1 MSDTHLKTPVD
12 PVTGQATRAQQQEES
27 PNEHSQAEY
36 PEKTAVGGGVLDFDD
51 MLPHVGE
58 FGLYQKILFL
68 LLGPFTLFSAW
79 VYFGQIFL
87 TLVPEH
93 HWCMVPELAGL
104 SLNDRFRLS
113 IPRIDNS
120 YDHCRMYNV
129 NYTQILED
137 GITDPQPDW
146 TTTYCNHGW
155 EYELIDIPYHTIA
168 TELNWVCDKDFL
180 GTIAQAIFFVGA
192 IVGSLIWGWMGD
204 RYGRLPALVGSNAV
218 GMLAGIASAF
228 CNTFWSFC
236 LCRFL
241 IGLAYDSCF
250 ALMYILVLEY
260 VGPRYRTLVANLSI
274 AIYFALG
281 CCVLPWIAYFVADW
295 RMICI
300 ATSVPLVIAVFT
312 PFIVPESAR
321 WLVSRGE
328 TEKAISI
335 LRKFEKI
342 NRKKVDPDIYIRFRA
357 SCEKI
362 REEEQKLSKGYSVID
377 LFRTSSLRNKT
388 ILLIVIWMTI
398 SLCYDGHV
406 RNVDNIGLNVFLTFT
421 VGSATEFPAAI
432 IPIFLLDRWGRRW
445 MTFSSMILGGVFC
458 FIAAFVPNARR
469 HVGDVWTPVHQ
480 CGLQHRSP
488 IRSRA
493 STYRRERAGCYVGA
507 SNGACGLA
515 SLLHTSCI
523 WPWARSLHRVN
534 DCPYQGLGLS
544 SLYNLLVCPQ
554 AVVNPLIPFMVLGVV
569 GIIGGFLSLLLPET
583 LDKLLPQ
590 TIEDGED
597 FGKDQKMLDFPCCGK
612 KVELEEVNPHVRGG
626 RVENHLG
633 KTIPSSP
640 DRDSNLDLPVL
651 SSRAQHDKRTPEDG
665 EIEVRISLGPVKTVT
680 PIQSRTPSICPSLR
694 AETYKSSMLQG
705 TVRIRRPINTN
716 MYTLGVV

>member
-12 PVTGQATRAQQQEES
+12 QVTGQATRAQQQEES
-27 PNEHSQAEY
+27 PNDHSQAEY
-36 PEKTAVGGGVLDFDD
+36 PEKTAIGGGVLDFDD

-93 HWCMVPELAGL
+93 HWCLVPELAGL

-388 ILLIVIWMTI
+388 ILLIVICFTIDKMTI

-458 FIAAFVPNARR
+458 FIAAFVPLGYNVQRMPAATLAMFGRLSINVAYNIGLQYAAELLPTVVR
-469 HVGDVWTPVHQ
+469 GQGVMLVHLMGHVASIAAPYVVYLIKCTRICMEGEYKTILGKKSLGTPVQ
-480 CGLQHRSP
+480 DSNLANPIIGSLVQHES
-488 IRSRA
+488 SA
-493 STYRRERAGCYVGA
+493 LDQAATE
-507 SNGACGLA
+507 
-515 SLLHTSCI
+515 
-523 WPWARSLHRVN
+523 ARFL
-534 DCPYQGLGLS
+534 
-544 SLYNLLVCPQ
+544 

-612 KVELEEVNPHVRGG
+612 PM
-626 RVENHLG
+626 
-633 KTIPSSP
+633 
-640 DRDSNLDLPVL
+640 
-651 SSRAQHDKRTPEDG
+651 
-665 EIEVRISLGPVKTVT
+665 KTVT

>member
-1 MSDTHLKTPVD
+1 MSDTHLKPPVES
-12 PVTGQATRAQQQEES
+12 VTEQPMRDQQQEEC
-27 PNEHSQAEY
+27 PNNNNSRAGY
-36 PEKTAVGGGVLDFDD
+36 PEKTMADGDVLDFDD

-79 VYFGQIFL
+79 VYFSQIFL

-93 HWCMVPELAGL
+93 HWCLVPELAGL
-104 SLNDRFRLS
+104 SLNERFHLS
-113 IPRIDNS
+113 IPKIDNG

-129 NYTQILED
+129 NYTQMLEN

-155 EYELIDIPYHTIA
+155 EYELIAIPYHTIA
-168 TELNWVCDKDFL
+168 TELNWVCDQDYL
-180 GTIAQAIFFVGA
+180 GTIAQSIFFVGA

-204 RYGRLPALVGSNAV
+204 RFGRLPALVGSNAI
-218 GMLAGIASAF
+218 GLIAGIASAF

-260 VGPRYRTLVANLSI
+260 VGPKYRTLVANLSI

-295 RMICI
+295 RMTCI
-300 ATSVPLVIAVFT
+300 ATSVPLVIAVVT

-342 NRKKVDPDIYIRFRA
+342 NRKKVDPDIYIRFRLANALVVLSSTTEDGEIEVRISA

-362 REEEQKLSKGYSVID
+362 REEEKEFSKGYSVID
-377 LFRTSSLRNKT
+377 LFKTRSLRNKT
-388 ILLIVIWMTI
+388 ILLTIIWMAI

-445 MTFSSMILGGVFC
+445 MTFGSMLLGGVFC
-458 FIAAFVPNARR
+458 FIAASVPLGMPAATMAMFGRLSINVAYNI
-469 HVGDVWTPVHQ
+469 
-480 CGLQHRSP
+480 GLQYAAELLPTVVRGQGVMFVHLMGHV
-488 IRSRA
+488 A
-493 STYRRERAGCYVGA
+493 SIAA
-507 SNGACGLA
+507 
-515 SLLHTSCI
+515 
-523 WPWARSLHRVN
+523 
-534 DCPYQGLGLS
+534 PYIVYLRPGLS

-554 AVVNPLIPFMVLGVV
+554 AVVNPLIPFMALGVI

-612 KVELEEVNPHVRGG
+612 
-626 RVENHLG
+626 
-633 KTIPSSP
+633 
-640 DRDSNLDLPVL
+640 
-651 SSRAQHDKRTPEDG
+651 
-665 EIEVRISLGPVKTVT
+665 PVKTVT
-680 PIQSRTPSICPSLR
+680 PIQSRTHSICPSLR

-705 TVRIRRPINTN
+705 TVRIRRSINSNT
-716 MYTLGVV
+716 YTQGVV

>member
-1 MSDTHLKTPVD
+1 MSDTHLKPPVES
-12 PVTGQATRAQQQEES
+12 VTEQPIRAQQQEEC
-27 PNEHSQAEY
+27 PNNNNSRAGY
-36 PEKTAVGGGVLDFDD
+36 PEKTMADGDVLDFDD

-79 VYFGQIFL
+79 VYFSQIFL

-93 HWCMVPELAGL
+93 HWCLVPELAGL
-104 SLNDRFRLS
+104 SLNERFHLS
-113 IPRIDNS
+113 IPKIDNG

-129 NYTQILED
+129 NYTQMLEN

-155 EYELIDIPYHTIA
+155 EYELIAIPYHTIA
-168 TELNWVCDKDFL
+168 TELNWVCDQDYL
-180 GTIAQAIFFVGA
+180 GTIAQSIFFVGA

-204 RYGRLPALVGSNAV
+204 RFGRLPALVGSNAI
-218 GMLAGIASAF
+218 GLIAGIASAF

-250 ALMYILVLEY
+250 ALMYILGIKKVIFKGSLPTFAWGKKHPQYTRPRFEPRSSRHRQSSPTREY
-260 VGPRYRTLVANLSI
+260 RVRPCDHR
-274 AIYFALG
+274 
-281 CCVLPWIAYFVADW
+281 
-295 RMICI
+295 
-300 ATSVPLVIAVFT
+300 SV
-312 PFIVPESAR
+312 

-362 REEEQKLSKGYSVID
+362 REEEKEFSKGYSVID
-377 LFRTSSLRNKT
+377 LFKTRSLRNKT
-388 ILLIVIWMTI
+388 ILLTIIWMAI

-445 MTFSSMILGGVFC
+445 MTFGSMLLGGVFC
-458 FIAAFVPNARR
+458 FIAASVPGREGERR
-469 HVGDVWTPVHQ
+469 GVASQPTKVSFRANKNRWITENVYGVSYRTGMPAATMAMFGRLSINVAYNI
-480 CGLQHRSP
+480 GLQYAAELLPTVVRGQGVMFVHLMGHV
-488 IRSRA
+488 A
-493 STYRRERAGCYVGA
+493 SIAAPYIVYLRP
-507 SNGACGLA
+507 GL
-515 SLLHTSCI
+515 
-523 WPWARSLHRVN
+523 P
-534 DCPYQGLGLS
+534 

-554 AVVNPLIPFMVLGVV
+554 AVVNPLIPFMALGVI

-597 FGKDQKMLDFPCCGK
+597 FGKDQKMLDFPCCG
-612 KVELEEVNPHVRGG
+612 
-626 RVENHLG
+626 
-633 KTIPSSP
+633 
-640 DRDSNLDLPVL
+640 
-651 SSRAQHDKRTPEDG
+651 
-665 EIEVRISLGPVKTVT
+665 
-680 PIQSRTPSICPSLR
+680 
-694 AETYKSSMLQG
+694 
-705 TVRIRRPINTN
+705 
-716 MYTLGVV
+716 